1 MSVEQPR
8 IGVDVHRQVDLAV
21 PQRGLSRAWSYA
33 PFAQQRPER
42 VTQGVNVDGSPAFV
56 PLGNAS
62 GSQVTVENPN
72 EPLRHGEERS
82 FAFTRTLDVA

>member
-21 PQRGLSRAWSYA
+21 PQRRLSRAWSNA

-42 VTQGVNVDGSPAFV
+42 VPQGVNVDGSPAFV
-56 PLGNAS
+56 PLGDAS
-62 GSQVTVENPN
+62 RQQVPVEDAN
-72 EPLRHGEERS
+72 ESLRDGEQRS
-82 FAFTRTLDVA
+82 LAVTSALVVA